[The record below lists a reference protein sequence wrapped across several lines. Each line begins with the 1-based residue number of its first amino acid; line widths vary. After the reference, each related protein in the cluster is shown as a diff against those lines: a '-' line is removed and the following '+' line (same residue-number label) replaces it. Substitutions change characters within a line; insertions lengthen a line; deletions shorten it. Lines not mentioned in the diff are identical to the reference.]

1 MKESEWEDAAVG
13 IRIAMEIARIN
24 DRIPEELIVRG
35 YRYSRFGT
43 VAFILNDIKSDVVN
57 RILDPVVPTLSLSI
71 PGVQYVDIASARVD
85 EIVASATTV
94 VAISARFID
103 LIAASKQPA
112 NGTVIDPRIRASS
125 GYHIVRQQAGNAN
138 VSKLTHLSNM

>member
-1 MKESEWEDAAVG
+1 
-13 IRIAMEIARIN
+13 MEIAKIN

-43 VAFILNDIKSDVVN
+43 VAFILNEIKSDAVN

-71 PGVQYVDIASARVD
+71 PGVQYIDIASARVN
-85 EIVASATTV
+85 EIVVSAKTV

-103 LIAASKQPA
+103 LVAASKQTA
-112 NGTVIDPRIRASS
+112 NGTVTDPPRRRASW

-138 VSKLTHLSNM
+138 VSKLTHLANM